1 METLPPFI
9 ATVFVSADPFT
20 LHSALLLFFA
30 LLIGH
35 ALGDFPLQGDFI
47 ARFKNRHVPV
57 PDDPLFDVP
66 KNVWIYCLSAHALI
80 HAGLVWAITANPI
93 LGAIELVT
101 HWLIDY
107 CKGDGFTNFHTDQ
120 LLHVLCKLL
129 YIGLIWGGLLKLGW

>member
-1 METLPPFI
+1 MEALPPFF
-9 ATVFVSADPFT
+9 ATVFIDADPFT
-20 LHSALLLFFA
+20 FFSAILLFLAF
-30 LLIGH
+30 LIGH
-35 ALGDFPLQGDFI
+35 ALGDFPLQGDFL

-57 PDDPLFDVP
+57 PVDPLFDVP
-66 KNVWIYCLSAHALI
+66 KNVWFYCLTAHALI

-120 LLHVLCKLL
+120 LLHVLCKLV
-129 YIGLIWGGLLKLGW
+129 YVGLIWSGLLKLGW